1 MLNVCPRPFKLKDCY
16 YISFHKND
24 NKKIQILLL
33 SHGWKLKKLMF
44 SNVYTKTLDCK
55 TTIIN
60 GEELPI
66 EFRSLAHL
74 FKEEIPF

>member
-1 MLNVCPRPFKLKDCY
+1 MLNVCPKPYKLSNCY
-16 YISFHKND
+16 YIAFSKNH

-33 SHGWKLKKLMF
+33 SHGWKFESRKVF
-44 SNVYTKTLDCK
+44 NSYTKTLNCK
-55 TTIIN
+55 TVIIN

-66 EFRSLAHL
+66 EFRSLPP